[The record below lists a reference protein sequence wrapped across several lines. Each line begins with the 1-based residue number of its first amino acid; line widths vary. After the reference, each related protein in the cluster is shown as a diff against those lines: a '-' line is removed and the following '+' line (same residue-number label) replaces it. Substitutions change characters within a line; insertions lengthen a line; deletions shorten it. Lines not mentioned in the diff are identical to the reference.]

1 MGNSK
6 RQGVISNACTW
17 RWVHGPG
24 TFFLFVYST
33 EEYNSSGT
41 DHLVEG
47 LGKKQMPACNGLDTT
62 MRDMCGLI
70 DFVDHTWSSRSRAT
84 TTYARKCTCGWGH
97 PSLHNHDL
105 ASGGHF
111 FEDEASSPV

>member
-1 MGNSK
+1 M
-6 RQGVISNACTW
+6 
-17 RWVHGPG
+17 HGPG

-62 MRDMCGLI
+62 MRDMCGTHMELEI
-70 DFVDHTWSSRSRAT
+70 SSYDDICAQVHMWLG
-84 TTYARKCTCGWGH
+84 APK
-97 PSLHNHDL
+97 
-105 ASGGHF
+105 
-111 FEDEASSPV
+111 SPQS